1 MITFDNEKFYTT
13 QEVAD
18 MFHLNVASV
27 RAMIREKRLKATK
40 IGKNYQI
47 AESEIRDYMKR
58 NEN

>member
-1 MITFDNEKFYTT
+1 MITFDNEKYYTT

-40 IGKNYQI
+40 FGKFYQI
-47 AESEIRDYMKR
+47 SETEIKEYMKR